1 MMMKKLN
8 LSVLALLT
16 IFLFSCAPQRSVERI
31 AYDQK
36 IDLSGRWNDT
46 DSWETAQEMIT
57 QILNGRWISDFHRDQ
72 ANERPKVIVG
82 IVKNRSHEHIDAET
96 FIKDMEKA
104 FIKTGAIR
112 LIQGGEK
119 REEIRYE
126 REDQQGNALPST
138 VKQWGRELGADFIL
152 QGSINS
158 IVDEVENQMV
168 IYYQIDLE
176 LTNLESNEVVWI
188 GDEKI
193 KKFVRK

>member
-1 MMMKKLN
+1 MKNILKL
-8 LSVLALLT
+8 SSLALLT
-16 IFLFSCAPQRSVERI
+16 IVLFSCAPQQAVERV

-46 DSWETAQEMIT
+46 DSWETAQEMIA
-57 QILNGRWISDFHRDQ
+57 QILNERWISDFQRDHQ
-72 ANERPKVIVG
+72 NQRPKVVVG
-82 IVKNRSHEHIDAET
+82 LVKNRSHEHIDAET
-96 FIKDMEKA
+96 FINDMEKA

-158 IVDEVENQMV
+158 IVDDIQNQMV
-168 IYYQIDLE
+168 VYYQIDLE

-188 GDEKI
+188 GDQKI
-193 KKFVRK
+193 KKFVQK

>member
-1 MMMKKLN
+1 MKKYSHLIAIVILAISLN
-8 LSVLALLT
+8 
-16 IFLFSCAPQRSVERI
+16 SCAPQQSVQRI
-31 AYDQK
+31 SFDQK

-46 DSWETAQEMIT
+46 DSWETAKDLIT
-57 QILNGRWISDFHRDQ
+57 QILNDRWISNFHRD
-72 ANERPKVIVG
+72 NENARPKVIVG
-82 IVKNRSHEHIDAET
+82 LVKNRSHEHINAET

-158 IVDEVENQMV
+158 IVDEVPNQMV

-176 LTNLESNEVVWI
+176 LTNLETNEVVWI

-193 KKFVRK
+193 KKLVRK

>member
-1 MMMKKLN
+1 MKNSLKLGMMACVCLF
-8 LSVLALLT
+8 
-16 IFLFSCAPQRSVERI
+16 IFSCTPQRKVERVS
-31 AYDQK
+31 YDQK

-46 DSWETAQEMIT
+46 DSWETAQQMIT
-57 QILNGRWISDFHRDQ
+57 QVLNGRWISDFQKYND
-72 ANERPKVIVG
+72 NERPKVVVG
-82 IVKNRSHEHIDAET
+82 LVKNRSHEHIDAET

-119 REEIRYE
+119 REEIRFE

-138 VKQWGRELGADFIL
+138 VKKWGRELGADFML
-152 QGSINS
+152 QGTINS
-158 IVDEVENQMV
+158 IVDDVERQMV
-168 IYYQIDLE
+168 VYYQIDLQ

-193 KKFVRK
+193 KKLVRK

>member
-1 MMMKKLN
+1 MKNKIN
-8 LSVLALLT
+8 LSLLALLSV
-16 IFLFSCAPQRSVERI
+16 FLFSCAPQQSVERVS
-31 AYDQK
+31 YDQK

-46 DSWETAQEMIT
+46 DSWQTAQDLIT
-57 QILNGRWISDFHRDQ
+57 QILNGRWISDHHKYND
-72 ANERPKVIVG
+72 NERPKVIVG
-82 IVKNRSHEHIDAET
+82 LVKNRSHEHIDAET

-138 VKQWGRELGADFIL
+138 VKKWGRELGADFIL

-158 IVDEVENQMV
+158 IVDEVDNAMV

>member
-1 MMMKKLN
+1 MYKYFKISLFT
-8 LSVLALLT
+8 LL
-16 IFLFSCAPQRSVERI
+16 ILFLFSCAPQQKVERI
-31 AYDQK
+31 SYDQK

-46 DSWETAQEMIT
+46 DSWTTAQSMIT
-57 QILNGRWISDFHRDQ
+57 QILNDRWLSDFHRDF
-72 ANERPKVIVG
+72 ANERPKLVVG
-82 IVKNRSHEHIDAET
+82 LVKNRSHEHIDAET

-158 IVDEVENQMV
+158 IVDEIQNQMV

-193 KKFVRK
+193 KKYVRK